1 MPDHDTRGQE
11 GHDDLNVEGSI
22 IGWALQNGERV
33 SRLREAMNRR
43 IEDEALE
50 DEDQFEDN
58 EALITHMLDDI
69 LGVYQDIAKHHYGA

>member
-1 MPDHDTRGQE
+1 MTNDHIKD
-11 GHDDLNVEGSI
+11 EGSL
-22 IGWALQNGERV
+22 IGWALQNSDRL

-58 EALITHMLDDI
+58 EALITHMLDDVME
-69 LGVYQDIAKHHYGA
+69 VYEDLAKHHFEA